1 MIYLVLNISIL
12 SFLLNLYDNMIYDTR
27 QLIRKHG
34 IYDDTDIQ
42 EFLKIF
48 LKKEQLDTD
57 LGTLT
62 SLLKPVVSRYE
73 AKTEEDR
80 FEIKKTVKNFNKW
93 YSYIT
98 QISRMF
104 DRSLQE
110 EYTYTQYLEKMLPP
124 VVDTKNVDL
133 EDKLKLEYY
142 KIQEDFH
149 GDISLAPTEDTQ
161 TLKNPQSL
169 KTTGFMADE
178 DTLLEEII
186 NKINERFDG
195 IFSES
200 DRVIVETIYNRAKDN
215 KKLNQQARKND
226 EEVFTK
232 SIFPEVFNQVA
243 QDCYIEENQLYQSK
257 EKGFSKLF
265 ENRSY
270 YNTVMLSIAQDLYRY
285 FKQL

>member
-1 MIYLVLNISIL
+1 
-12 SFLLNLYDNMIYDTR
+12 MIYDTR
-27 QLIRKHG
+27 QLLRKHG
-34 IYDDTDIQ
+34 IYDETDIQ
-42 EFLKIF
+42 EFLKVF
-48 LKKEQLDTD
+48 LKKDQTDTD

-62 SLLKPVVSRYE
+62 SLLKPVVARYE

-124 VVDTKNVDL
+124 VVDVRNVDL

-161 TLKNPQSL
+161 TLKNPKVL
-169 KTTGFMADE
+169 KTTGFMTEEEA
-178 DTLLEEII
+178 LLEEII
-186 NKINERFDG
+186 NKINDRYDG
-195 IFSES
+195 IFSED
-200 DRVIVETIYNRAKDN
+200 DRVIIETLCRKTKNN
-215 KKLNQQARKND
+215 KKLDLQAKKND
-226 EEVFTK
+226 EEVYTK
-232 SIFPEVFNQVA
+232 SIFP
-243 QDCYIEENQLYQSK
+243 
-257 EKGFSKLF
+257 
-265 ENRSY
+265 
-270 YNTVMLSIAQDLYRY
+270 
-285 FKQL
+285 